1 MNTPP
6 IIPVPSYLNPLDNL
20 RDRSEGT
27 ARTLCIIFGIISLIA
42 LMCAGGIGFIIL
54 FAAFLGWIF
63 TYFLAAQIKG
73 GAVLISA
80 QSWPE
85 LHAIV
90 EEAKSK
96 LGVSDAKAYVLQ
108 DNAFNAFATRFA
120 GRNFIVLNSGA
131 VDTLLRKGKIEDLKF
146 LVGHECGHIA
156 MGHVS
161 FWNGTVTRLAE
172 LLFFPLYAWYRRCQE
187 RSADRCGLWCAGN
200 RTEAHRSIAVLAG
213 GSEMGS
219 RLDIHAV
226 SAQWNEIHAET
237 WISIYRFF
245 SPYPHTAERI
255 LLVHQA
261 ADELRLP

>member
-6 IIPVPSYLNPLDNL
+6 VISVPSYLNPLDNL

-54 FAAFLGWIF
+54 LGAFFGWIL

-73 GAVLISA
+73 GAVLISP

-96 LGVSDAKAYVLQ
+96 LGVADAKAYVLQ

-146 LVGHECGHIA
+146 LVGHECGHVA
-156 MGHVS
+156 TPVRAATLTS
-161 FWNGTVTRLAE
+161 LAQLRLAQGRAAE
-172 LLFFPLYAWYRRCQE
+172 ALSVARA
-187 RSADRCGLWCAGN
+187 ADAFWRGFDPANRAAGEAARWLGRVQLALGQRTQGRATFARAGN
-200 RTEAHRSIAVLAG
+200 VLAHSTLPPG
-213 GSEMGS
+213 NPMATD
-219 RLDIHAV
+219 RP
-226 SAQWNEIHAET
+226 SAK
-237 WISIYRFF
+237 
-245 SPYPHTAERI
+245 
-255 LLVHQA
+255 
-261 ADELRLP
+261 